1 VPLTVAP
8 QTYWQA
14 DSPAP
19 GQASFRITGPLS
31 EANQSNLGLPL
42 LNNYFTVFD
51 RSAGAQGVIRLA
63 PIKPPAPD
71 S

>member
-1 VPLTVAP
+1 VALTVAP
-8 QTYWQA
+8 TTYWQS

-42 LNNYFTVFD
+42 LNNYYTVFD
-51 RSAGAQGVIRLA
+51 RGAGAQGVIRFA
-63 PIKPPAPD
+63 PIKPSVPG